1 MYVRSNGMGAY
12 RRGLGLN
19 CPGDPGCSD
28 PANWQQPE
36 PGSTQGQINSLWDY
50 IAGISSSTA
59 VPVSVPASSGSS
71 ITTWVNQ
78 NAGKIGIAAAVLLF
92 WGMAVKR

>member
-36 PGSTQGQINSLWDY
+36 PGSTQGQINSLW
-50 IAGISSSTA
+50 
-59 VPVSVPASSGSS
+59 
-71 ITTWVNQ
+71 VNQ